1 VNLSPLVCL
10 VEKMPSY
17 RRLVHGLVEA
27 EGKHA
32 AVVHGAAQPFLVAAL
47 HQRLAVPML
56 VVVPSSEE
64 AHRFYGQLLVWGDDG
79 STVVLFPEPDTL
91 PYEDLIPDPFIEQQ
105 RLQALATLLKVGN
118 QSSSGAQSPL
128 IIGSVGAVARK
139 TISPGEFMA
148 ASHVVK
154 QGMEVD
160 PAELLRRWVSLGY
173 ERASL
178 VEVPGTMAQRGGIL
192 DVYPVNS
199 NSPARIEMFGNK
211 VESIRLFDPQTQ
223 RSLAP
228 ISEVEVIPAP
238 GLSLPGTHTV
248 VDYLPSGCLVVLVE
262 PEEIAAGI
270 GDLDAR
276 ASQLRQSQMEEGN
289 PAGDPPV
296 PYLAYPELQARLER
310 VGGRLLLTR
319 WATEEDTPHSLAFG
333 PAPSYGGRLEPFLAE
348 SQRLVGWGR
357 RVVIV
362 SHQTARL
369 AELLEERGIFVSPL
383 PRLEE
388 PPTAGSLTLVQGSLP
403 EGWSMGKQLVL
414 FTDAEVFGFV
424 KQPRLRRPR
433 PVHHKGFLPDLS
445 PGDYAVHVE
454 HGIAR
459 FRGMTKLSLDG
470 AQREYLVL
478 EYAAGDK
485 LYVPIDQADR
495 VSRYIGSAAESP
507 ALTRLGTQ
515 EWERVKRR
523 VKESARE
530 MAGELLRLYAA
541 REVNPGFAFSADTVW
556 QQELEA
562 SFPYVETPDQNEV
575 VRQVKEEMGKPKPMD
590 RLVCGDVGYGKTEVA
605 LRAAF
610 KAVMDGK
617 QVAMLVPTTVLAQQH
632 FATFSERL
640 AAFPV
645 KVEMLSRFRS
655 EKEQQSV
662 LEGLKEGSVDICIG
676 THRLLQKD
684 VAFKDLGLV
693 IIDEEQRFGVSHKE
707 RLKQMR
713 TEVDVL
719 TLSATPIPR
728 TLHMS
733 LVGVRDMSTMETP
746 PEERLPIKTYVA
758 GYNEPLIREAIVRE
772 LERDGQVFFVHNRV
786 NSIVRVARRLEEL
799 VPEAV
804 IAIAHGQMSEDKLEK
819 VMLDFT
825 QGGVDVLV
833 CTTIIESG
841 LDIPNV
847 NTLIIND
854 ADRLGLAQL
863 YQLRGRVG
871 RGNNRAYAY
880 FLYGKGKRLTPAA
893 AKRLQTIFEATELG
907 AGFRIALKDLEIRGA
922 GNLLGPEQSGYIAAV
937 GFDLYCQ
944 LLSEAVKELKA
955 GQPLTPAA
963 ATDATLEPMPTIDLP
978 LSAYL
983 PEDYVADPTVRLTL
997 YQRLAKAKAIE
1008 EVSQLKGEL
1017 RDRFGSLPVE
1027 AENLLYVVDLRVL
1040 AARVGIQSIS
1050 MEGKQVVIRLKE
1062 GLKVDRERLMPP
1074 ERGLRVGVSQLRL
1087 DMALL
1092 GSRWQQVLR
1101 RVVEALACHPPP
1113 QIG

>member
-1 VNLSPLVCL
+1 
-10 VEKMPSY
+10 
-17 RRLVHGLVEA
+17 
-27 EGKHA
+27 
-32 AVVHGAAQPFLVAAL
+32 
-47 HQRLAVPML
+47 
-56 VVVPSSEE
+56 
-64 AHRFYGQLLVWGDDG
+64 
-79 STVVLFPEPDTL
+79 
-91 PYEDLIPDPFIEQQ
+91 
-105 RLQALATLLKVGN
+105 
-118 QSSSGAQSPL
+118 
-128 IIGSVGAVARK
+128 
-139 TISPGEFMA
+139 
-148 ASHVVK
+148 
-154 QGMEVD
+154 
-160 PAELLRRWVSLGY
+160 
-173 ERASL
+173 
-178 VEVPGTMAQRGGIL
+178 
-192 DVYPVNS
+192 
-199 NSPARIEMFGNK
+199 
-211 VESIRLFDPQTQ
+211 
-223 RSLAP
+223 
-228 ISEVEVIPAP
+228 
-238 GLSLPGTHTV
+238 
-248 VDYLPSGCLVVLVE
+248 
-262 PEEIAAGI
+262 
-270 GDLDAR
+270 
-276 ASQLRQSQMEEGN
+276 MEEDE
-289 PAGDPPV
+289 PASDSTV
-296 PYLAYPELQARLER
+296 PYLVYPELEARLER
-310 VGGRLLLTR
+310 ARRRLILTR
-319 WATEEDTPHSLAFG
+319 WSAEEDAPHALAFG

-348 SQRLVGWGR
+348 TEKLVGWGR

-362 SHQTARL
+362 SHQAARL

-383 PRLEE
+383 SRVEE
-388 PPTAGSLTLVQGSLP
+388 SPADGSLALVQGSLA

-414 FTDAEVFGFV
+414 FTDAEIFGFV

-459 FRGMTKLSLDG
+459 FRGMTKLTVDG
-470 AQREYLVL
+470 AQREYLTL

-495 VSRYIGSAAESP
+495 VSRYIGSAAEP
-507 ALTRLGTQ
+507 PVLTRLGTQ
-515 EWERVKRR
+515 EWERLKRR

-530 MAGELLRLYAA
+530 MAGELLRLYAS
-541 REVNPGFAFSADTVW
+541 REVAPGFAFSADTPW
-556 QQELEA
+556 QHELEA
-562 SFPYVETPDQNEV
+562 SFPYVETPDQIEV
-575 VRQVKEEMGKPKPMD
+575 VGQVKEDMGKPKPMD

-610 KAVMDGK
+610 KAVMAGK

-632 FATFSERL
+632 FTTFSERL
-640 AAFPV
+640 SAFPV

-655 EKEQQSV
+655 EREQQSV
-662 LEGLKEGSVDICIG
+662 LESLREGSVDICIG

-746 PEERLPIKTYVA
+746 PEDRLPIKTHVA

-786 NSIVRVARRLEEL
+786 RGITRIAHRLEEL
-799 VPEAV
+799 VPEAM
-804 IAIAHGQMSEDKLEK
+804 IAIAHGQMPEDKLEK

-825 QGGVDVLV
+825 QGSVDVLV

-847 NTLIIND
+847 NTLIVND
-854 ADRLGLAQL
+854 ADKLGLAQL

-880 FLYGKGKRLTPAA
+880 FFYGKGKRLSPAA

-955 GQPLTPAA
+955 GQPVAPGAA
-963 ATDATLEPMPTIDLP
+963 MDAASEPSPTIDLL

-997 YQRLAKAKAIE
+997 YQRLAKARTVE
-1008 EVSQLKGEL
+1008 EVSQIKGEL
-1017 RDRFGSLPVE
+1017 RDRFGSLPAE
-1027 AENLLYVVDLRVL
+1027 AQNLLYVVSLRVL
-1040 AARVGIQSIS
+1040 AAQAGIQSIS
-1050 MEGKQVVIRLKE
+1050 VEGKQVVIRLIE
-1062 GLKVDRERLMPP
+1062 GRKFDYKHLEQARPGIKVGTTQVQLD
-1074 ERGLRVGVSQLRL
+1074 LRL
-1087 DMALL
+1087 L
-1092 GSRWQQVLR
+1092 GNRWQKVLEE
-1101 RVVEALACHPPP
+1101 VMLKLSL
-1113 QIG
+1113 

>member
-1 VNLSPLVCL
+1 VNLSRLVPL

-17 RRLVHGLVEA
+17 RRLVRSMMEVEDKY
-27 EGKHA
+27 GV
-32 AVVHGAAQPFLVAAL
+32 AVPSAAQPFLVAAL
-47 HQRLAVPML
+47 HQRLAMPML

-64 AHRFYGQLLVWGDDG
+64 AQRFYGQLLLWSDDG
-79 STVVLFPEPDTL
+79 NDRSAIILFPEPDVL

-105 RLQALATLLKVGN
+105 RLQALATLLKAGGQRN
-118 QSSSGAQSPL
+118 RGAQSSL
-128 IIGSVGAVARK
+128 IIGSAAAVARK
-139 TISPGEFMA
+139 TISLGEFMA

-154 QGMEVD
+154 QGMEID
-160 PAELLRRWVSLGY
+160 PVGLLRRWIGMGY
-173 ERASL
+173 ERANL
-178 VEVPGTMAQRGGIL
+178 VEVPGTMAQRGGII
-192 DVYPVNS
+192 DIYSVNS
-199 NSPARIEMFGNK
+199 NLPARIEMLGNK

-223 RSLAP
+223 RSLGP
-228 ISEVEVIPAP
+228 VSEVEVIPSP
-238 GLSLPGTHTV
+238 GCSLARPDTV
-248 VDYLPSGCLVVLVE
+248 VDYLPLDCLVVVVE
-262 PEEIAAGI
+262 PGDIAAGI
-270 GDLDAR
+270 DDLDAR
-276 ASQLRQSQMEEGN
+276 ASQMRQSQMEEGD
-289 PAGDPPV
+289 PAEDSPI
-296 PYLAYPELQARLER
+296 PYLAYPELEARLER
-310 VGGRLLLTR
+310 AGRRLILTR
-319 WATEEDTPHSLAFG
+319 WATEEDTPHSMAFG
-333 PAPSYGGRLEPFLAE
+333 TVPSYGGRLEPFLAE
-348 SQRLVGWGR
+348 TEKLVGWGR

-362 SHQTARL
+362 SHQAARL
-369 AELLEERGIFVSPL
+369 AELLEERGVFVSPL
-383 PRLEE
+383 SSIEH
-388 PPTAGSLTLVQGSLP
+388 PPAAGSLTLVQGSLA

-414 FTDAEVFGFV
+414 FTDAEIFGFV

-445 PGDYAVHVE
+445 PGDYAVHID

-459 FRGMTKLSLDG
+459 FGGMIRLSLDG

-495 VSRYIGSAAESP
+495 VSRYIGSAAEPP

-530 MAGELLRLYAA
+530 MAGQLLRLYAL
-541 REVNPGFAFSADTVW
+541 REVTPGFAFSADTPW
-556 QQELEA
+556 QQELEV
-562 SFPYVETPDQNEV
+562 SFPYVETPDQIEV
-575 VRQVKEEMGKPKPMD
+575 VRQVKEDMGKPKPMD

-610 KAVMDGK
+610 KAVMAGR

-632 FATFSERL
+632 FTTFSERL
-640 AAFPV
+640 SAFPV

-746 PEERLPIKTYVA
+746 PEDRLPIKTHVS
-758 GYNEPLIREAIVRE
+758 GYNESLIREAIVRE

-786 NSIVRVARRLEEL
+786 RGITRIANRLEDL

-804 IAIAHGQMSEDKLEK
+804 IAIAHGQMSDDKLEK

-825 QGGVDVLV
+825 QGRVDVLV

-854 ADRLGLAQL
+854 ADKLGLAQL

-880 FLYGKGKRLTPAA
+880 FFYGKGKRLTAAA

-922 GNLLGPEQSGYIAAV
+922 GNLLGLEQSGYIAAV

-955 GQPLTPAA
+955 GQPVAPGPTV
-963 ATDATLEPMPTIDLP
+963 DVTLEPMPTIDLP

-983 PEDYVADPTVRLTL
+983 PEDYVADPAVRLIL
-997 YQRLAKAKAIE
+997 YQRLAKARAIE
-1008 EVSQLKGEL
+1008 EVSQIKGEL
-1017 RDRFGSLPVE
+1017 RDRFGSLPAE
-1027 AENLLYVVDLRVL
+1027 AENLLYVVNLRVL
-1040 AARVGIQSIS
+1040 AAKDGIQSIS
-1050 MEGKQVVIRLKE
+1050 AEGRAVVIRLK
-1062 GLKVDRERLMPP
+1062 GGRKFDYRQLKQARPGIKVDTTQVQLD
-1074 ERGLRVGVSQLRL
+1074 LRL
-1087 DMALL
+1087 L
-1092 GSRWQQVLR
+1092 GNRWQKVLEE
-1101 RVVEALACHPPP
+1101 VMLKLSL
-1113 QIG
+1113 

>member
-1 VNLSPLVCL
+1 
-10 VEKMPSY
+10 MPSY
-17 RRLVHGLVEA
+17 GRLVHSLA
-27 EGKHA
+27 ETGGKHT
-32 AVVHGAAQPFLVAAL
+32 VVVPGAAQPFLVAAL

-64 AHRFYGQLLVWGDDG
+64 AQRFYGQLLIWGDDG
-79 STVVLFPEPDTL
+79 SPILLFPEPDTL

-105 RLQALATLLKVGN
+105 RLQALATLLKAGN
-118 QSSSGAQSPL
+118 QSSSGAQWPL
-128 IIGSVGAVARK
+128 ITGSAGAVARK
-139 TISPGEFMA
+139 TVSPSEFMA
-148 ASHVVK
+148 ASHGVK

-160 PAELLRRWVSLGY
+160 PAELLRRWSSLGY

-178 VEVPGTMAQRGGIL
+178 VEVPGTVAQRGGIV
-192 DVYPVNS
+192 DIYPVNS
-199 NSPARIEMFGNK
+199 GLPARIEMFGNK

-223 RSLAP
+223 RSMSLV
-228 ISEVEVIPAP
+228 SEVEVIPAP
-238 GLSLPGTHTV
+238 GCSLARTDTV
-248 VDYLPSGCLVVLVE
+248 VDYLPADCLVVLVE
-262 PEEIAAGI
+262 PGDMANVI

-276 ASQLRQSQMEEGN
+276 ASQLRQSRVDEGK
-289 PAGDPPV
+289 PDVDPVV
-296 PYLAYPELQARLER
+296 PYLVYPELEARLER
-310 VGGRLLLTR
+310 AGRHLVLTR
-319 WATEEDTPHSLAFG
+319 WSAEEHASHALAFG

-348 SQRLVGWGR
+348 AEKVVGWGR

-362 SHQTARL
+362 SHQATRL

-383 PRLEE
+383 SHIEE
-388 PPTAGSLTLVQGSLP
+388 PPAAGSLTLVQGSLA
-403 EGWSMGKQLVL
+403 EGWSMGKHLVL
-414 FTDAEVFGFV
+414 FTDAEIFGFV
-424 KQPRLRRPR
+424 KQLRLRRPR

-459 FRGMTKLSLDG
+459 FGGMTKLSLDE

-478 EYAAGDK
+478 EYAAGDR

-495 VSRYIGSAAESP
+495 VSRYIGSAAEPP

-541 REVNPGFAFSADTVW
+541 REVTPGFTFSADTPW

-562 SFPYVETPDQNEV
+562 SFPYVETPDQIEV
-575 VRQVKEEMGKPKPMD
+575 VRQVKEDMGKPKPMD

-610 KAVMDGK
+610 KAVMAGK

-632 FATFSERL
+632 FTTFSERL
-640 AAFPV
+640 SAYPV

-676 THRLLQKD
+676 THRLLQND

-746 PEERLPIKTYVA
+746 PEDRLPIKTHVA

-786 NSIVRVARRLEEL
+786 RSIARVACRLEEL

-804 IAIAHGQMSEDKLEK
+804 IAVAHGQMSEDKLEK

-825 QGGVDVLV
+825 QGRVDVLV

-854 ADRLGLAQL
+854 ADKLGLAQL

-880 FLYGKGKRLTPAA
+880 FFYGKGKRLTRAA

-907 AGFRIALKDLEIRGA
+907 AGFRIAIKDLEIRGA

-944 LLSEAVKELKA
+944 LLSEAVKELKV
-955 GQPLTPAA
+955 GEPLGPGAA
-963 ATDATLEPMPTIDLP
+963 MESTLEPMPTIDLP

-997 YQRLAKAKAIE
+997 YQRLAKARTVE
-1008 EVSQLKGEL
+1008 EVSQIRGEL
-1017 RDRFGSLPVE
+1017 RDRFGSLPAE
-1027 AENLLYVVDLRVL
+1027 AETLLYVVDLRIL
-1040 AARVGIQSIS
+1040 AAQVGIQSIS
-1050 MEGKQVVIRLKE
+1050 VEGKQAVIRLKE
-1062 GLKVDRERLMPP
+1062 GLKVDRRLMPP
-1074 ERGLRVGVSQLRL
+1074 ERGLRVGISQLRL

-1092 GSRWQQVLR
+1092 GNRWQEVLW
-1101 RVVEALACHPPP
+1101 RVVEALSLHPAL